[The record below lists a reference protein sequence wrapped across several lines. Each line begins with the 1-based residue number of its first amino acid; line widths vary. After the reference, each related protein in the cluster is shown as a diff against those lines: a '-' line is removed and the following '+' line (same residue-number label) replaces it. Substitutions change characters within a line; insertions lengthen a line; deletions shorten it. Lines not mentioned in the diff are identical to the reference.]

1 MQWLNVQCTGL
12 WVERLGFKTW
22 LGQCVVLLGKV
33 LIGQCTCHACNWTV
47 KKTVNTS
54 CLCKWTKRIM
64 CTHCCLAFYRVHC
77 IFFFNENV

>member
-54 CLCKWTKRIM
+54 CLCRWTKRIM
-64 CTHCCLAFYRVHC
+64 CTQLSC
-77 IFFFNENV
+77 ILQSSLYFFFNENV

>member
-54 CLCKWTKRIM
+54 CLCKWTKHIM
-64 CTHCCLAFYRVHC
+64 CTQLSC
-77 IFFFNENV
+77 ILQSSLYFFLMKMYD